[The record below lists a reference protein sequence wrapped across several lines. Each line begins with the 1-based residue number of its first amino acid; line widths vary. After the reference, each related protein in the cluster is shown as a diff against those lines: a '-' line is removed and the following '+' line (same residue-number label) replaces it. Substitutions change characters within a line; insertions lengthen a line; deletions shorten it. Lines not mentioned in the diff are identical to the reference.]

1 MEESRGGEF
10 MNEAEMQTVILSGLF
25 EGMEAEEAEDL
36 LLRLRP
42 QRSSFDRDEIILN
55 SGECPRFI
63 GMLLSGTANVLR
75 EDFWG
80 RQRVLS
86 SLEPGDI
93 FAEEYALLPG
103 VPMETS
109 VLAVTPSEVLFLDV
123 EQILRPSGE
132 ELHAFLIENLL
143 AMVARKNLL
152 LSRQKEILSKRTI
165 RERLLTYLSAESF
178 HRGLARFEIPFSRQ
192 ELADHLSVDRSA
204 LSNEISKMKDDGVI
218 DCQRRTF
225 LLPAKEVPMK

>member
-1 MEESRGGEF
+1 MGNRDEAI
-10 MNEAEMQTVILSGLF
+10 MNEAEMQAVILSGLF
-25 EGMEAEEAEDL
+25 EGFEVEEAEEL
-36 LLRLRP
+36 LPRLHP
-42 QRSSFDRDEIILN
+42 QRASFDKDEFILS

-63 GMLLSGTANVLR
+63 GMLLSGAAQVLK

-80 RQRVLS
+80 RQTVLS

-93 FAEEYALLPG
+93 FAEEYALLPD

-109 VLAVTPSEVLFLDV
+109 VLAAAPSEVLFLDV

-132 ELHAFLIENLL
+132 EPHAFLLENLL

-152 LSRQKEILSKRTI
+152 LARQTEILSKRTI

-204 LSNEISKMKDDGVI
+204 LSNEISKMKEDGVI
-218 DCQRRTF
+218 RCERRTF
-225 LLPAKEVPMK
+225 VLSLKEKP

>member
-1 MEESRGGEF
+1 MEERRDEPF
-10 MNEAEMQTVILSGLF
+10 MNEAEMQAVILSGLF
-25 EGMEAEEAEDL
+25 EGFEVEEAEEL
-36 LLRLRP
+36 LTRLRP
-42 QRSSFDRDEIILN
+42 QRASFDRDEFILT

-63 GMLLSGTANVLR
+63 GMLLSGAAQVLK

-80 RQRVLS
+80 RQTVLS

-93 FAEEYALLPG
+93 FAEEYALLPD
-103 VPMETS
+103 VPIEAS
-109 VLAVTPSEVLFLDV
+109 VLAAAPSEVLFLDV

-132 ELHAFLIENLL
+132 DPHAFLLENLL

-152 LSRQKEILSKRTI
+152 LARQTEILSKRTI

-178 HRGLARFEIPFSRQ
+178 HRGLTRFEIPFSRQ

-204 LSNEISKMKDDGVI
+204 LSNEISKMKEDGVI
-218 DCQRRTF
+218 RCERRTF
-225 LLPAKEVPMK
+225 VLSLKEKP